1 MPQSDETHRQFAFV
15 NNLFIG
21 LSTGILTFLVHLAFN
36 NDFSFSNVVVQGL
49 VLLATITTFASLLV
63 GVILAWIR
71 VQHFRLF
78 SGASISNERGIQK
91 IREAAI
97 PELLDRKL
105 IKAQGLLLLLSALFL
120 FILAFS
126 ELLNKGAG

>member
-105 IKAQGLLLLLSALFL
+105 IKSQGLLLLLSALFL

-126 ELLNKGAG
+126 ELLNKGA